1 VTQLDDKI
9 TAEWHP
15 STTDLGAQP
24 PQPFSSLVRL
34 DFGAVTHVGKVRT
47 NNEDAYIIYR
57 NSRAWERLFTSLPPE
72 ALPERHDETAYV
84 MAVADGM
91 GGLAGGEVASRLSI
105 RTGIYL
111 VLHAV
116 KWTMKLDH
124 PEERD
129 KEIDE
134 GISRAASYFDKINQ
148 ALIDEGRRHPDL
160 AGMGTTLTVS
170 FSVGDD
176 LLLFH
181 IGDCRAY
188 LWREGRLRQLT
199 RDHTMAQSLA
209 DAGIIPVSQLPKHRL
224 RHMLT
229 KALGTERGHV
239 HTEVHQLQIADGD
252 RLLLCSDGLYDM
264 VTDEDIAAILSREVS
279 SQRACQA
286 LVDQALA
293 NGGKDNVTVLLAR
306 YGIPPRPEEGK

>member
-1 VTQLDDKI
+1 
-9 TAEWHP
+9 
-15 STTDLGAQP
+15 
-24 PQPFSSLVRL
+24 
-34 DFGAVTHVGKVRT
+34 
-47 NNEDAYIIYR
+47 
-57 NSRAWERLFTSLPPE
+57 
-72 ALPERHDETAYV
+72 

-91 GGLAGGEVASRLSI
+91 GGMAGGEVASRLTI

-116 KWTMKLDH
+116 KWTLKLDN

-134 GISRAASYFDKINQ
+134 GISRAAAYFDKINQ
-148 ALIDEGRRHPDL
+148 TLIEEGRRHPAL

-188 LWREGRLRQLT
+188 LWRQGRLRQLT

-209 DAGIIPVSQLPKHRL
+209 DAGVISASELPRHKL

-229 KALGTERGHV
+229 QALGTERGHV
-239 HTEVHQLQIADGD
+239 HTEVHQLQLADGD

-264 VTDEDIAAILSREVS
+264 VADEDIAAILTRELT
-279 SQRACQA
+279 SQSACQA
-286 LVDQALA
+286 LVDQALQ

-306 YGIPPRPEEGK
+306 YGIPPRPEDGN